1 MIFLRRIL
9 PSFSSFSPNIH
20 SFRNHARKCAAMSL
34 PPPPP
39 GIDLTASKQPAII
52 GSIVATWAFAVIA
65 VALRF
70 FARRVSRAGF
80 WWDDWLML
88 PALVIDVTDSSSPAR
103 LD

>member
-1 MIFLRRIL
+1 
-9 PSFSSFSPNIH
+9 
-20 SFRNHARKCAAMSL
+20 MSL

-39 GIDLTASKQPAII
+39 GTNLAASQQPEII
-52 GSIVATWAFAVIA
+52 GSIVATWAFAVIT

-88 PALVIDVTDSSSPAR
+88 PALVKKIFNR
-103 LD
+103 LIIAHRLADA